1 MNKIPDMYIFRAPD
15 EDGKMLFIQG
25 SIEDGVAMGDH
36 DEFYISDEFP
46 DDSYHQMKFSN
57 LILAQKVPGGSLDIV
72 QVEILDGD
80 DLPVAVHA
88 IPDLLD
94 MVQHM
99 HHAYVSTL
107 PTAQ

>member
-1 MNKIPDMYIFRAPD
+1 MYIFRAPD

-36 DEFYISDEFP
+36 KEFYISDEFP
-46 DDSYHQMKFSN
+46 DDSYHHMKFSN

-72 QVEILDGD
+72 HVELLDGD
-80 DLPVAVHA
+80 DVPVVVHE

-94 MVQHM
+94 IVQHM
-99 HHAYVSTL
+99 HSAYVSSF
-107 PTAQ
+107 PTIQ